1 MVDSDLSKL
10 PQATVAP
17 RRGIRLSP
25 VWIIPILAAV
35 VAIGVAV
42 ERILNEGP
50 TITIVFRSA
59 EGIEAGK
66 TFLKYKDVNIG
77 QVTAVRLSEDYD
89 KVVVT
94 AKIAKSASGL
104 MVEDARFWVVRP
116 RFALT
121 GISGLSTLLSGNYIG
136 FEAGKSAKSKRTFAG
151 LEIPPIVTGGVP
163 GRQFIL
169 NASDLGSLGTGSP
182 IYFRRLPVGQV
193 VAYDLAPDGK
203 AVELKVFIN
212 SPYDKYVHPGTRF
225 WNASG
230 VDVSFTANGLDVRT
244 ESMAALIA
252 GGLAFDTP
260 DYLPDTES
268 AAPNAMFTL
277 YSDRATATKVPDTI
291 RRQFVLNFG
300 ESVRGLSVGAPVTFF
315 GLTVGEVTAVGLTF
329 DPATL
334 NLNPRVNI
342 AIFPERL
349 VAHLSTKDQPMGQ
362 AWEKSEEKRKTLLT
376 RLVEERGMRA
386 QLKSGSLLTGQLY
399 VALRYFPSAP
409 KAKVDWSSQEPELP
423 TVESLLPDLEQ
434 KLPSIIAKLDKLPL
448 EEIGANLKDDLA
460 TLNETLKEAKKVM
473 ANVDAELVPELKSTL
488 EDARKMIASADRVMK
503 SADATLVGPNAPMQ
517 QELRDTLQ
525 EVTRAVRSLRVLTD
539 YLERHP
545 EALLRG
551 KTEPKGGRN

>member
-136 FEAGKSAKSKRTFAG
+136 FEAGKSAKSQRTFAG
-151 LEIPPIVTGGVP
+151 LEIPPIVTGGLP
-163 GRQFIL
+163 GRQFVL

>member
-1 MVDSDLSKL
+1 MADTDFSKL
-10 PQATVAP
+10 PQATAVP
-17 RRGIRLSP
+17 KRRMRFSP

-42 ERILNEGP
+42 ERIINEGP
-50 TITIVFRSA
+50 SVTIVFRSA

-94 AKIAKSASGL
+94 AKIAKSAAGL

-121 GISGLSTLLSGNYIG
+121 GVSGLSTLLSGNYIG
-136 FEAGKSAKSKRTFAG
+136 FEAGKSDKSQRTFTG
-151 LEIPPIVTGGVP
+151 LEIPPIVTGGLP
-163 GRQFIL
+163 GRQFLL

-193 VAYDLAPDGK
+193 VAYDLASDGK

-230 VDVSFTANGLDVRT
+230 VDVSLTANGLDVRT

-260 DYLPDTES
+260 DYLPDTEL
-268 AAPNAMFTL
+268 AAPNTVFTL
-277 YSDRATATKVPDTI
+277 YSDRATAMKTPDTI
-291 RRQFVLNFG
+291 KRQFVLHFG

-315 GLTVGEVTAVGLTF
+315 GLPIGEVTSVGLTF
-329 DPATL
+329 NPETL
-334 NLNPRVNI
+334 NLRPRVSI

-349 VAHLSTKDQPMGQ
+349 VSHLSSKDQAMGQ
-362 AWEKSEEKRKTLLT
+362 AWEKSIEKRKALLT
-376 RLVEERGMRA
+376 RLVQERGLRA
-386 QLKSGSLLTGQLY
+386 QLKSGSLITGQLY
-399 VALRYFPSAP
+399 VALRYFPTAP
-409 KAKVDWSSQEPELP
+409 KVKVDWSVEEPELP

-448 EEIGANLKDDLA
+448 EEIGENLKNDLA
-460 TLNETLKEAKKVM
+460 TLDETLKEAKKVM

-503 SADATLVGPNAPMQ
+503 GAETTLVGPNAPVQ
-517 QELRDTLQ
+517 QQLRDTLQ
-525 EVTRAVRSLRVLTD
+525 EVTQAVRSLRVLTD

-545 EALLRG
+545 EALIRG
-551 KTEPKGGRN
+551 KTDQKGRN